1 LQKINHLASKIIIL
15 QQQYIKQLGFVAH
28 VHFELEGCFDLKN
41 ANINQVDLAK
51 LNQLLHWHHIDGEF
65 VYEYWQNQWE
75 FVSAFNGQSPL
86 TEASNLEKVITNLPL
101 WLKQVHNTEI
111 NTLIKPVV
119 WSGDNGQLADKSS
132 AIFSPIN
139 RDVHIPNA
147 IQINI
152 SASKVASAEENSNI
166 IATTNL
172 GEYLQQ
178 SFLQTSLP
186 CCLLYLPEEEA
197 FERLLLKTKYGL
209 AQELCS
215 PIDISGG
222 YQGSI
227 ALYRKKGK
235 HNQKLGQQPLLYDQN
250 NNVLISEYK
259 WQQTARVEHRLGASS
274 LQYNTYVNVVFALAN
289 LISAIEKYL
298 DKAKLEHIAV
308 QTLPLSLRSSNTQ
321 LGAIDLFKQ
330 ESWFAATIN
339 GLEKK
344 LSTQYKN
351 TLALDFNDTQ
361 YWGTQLKAYILD
373 KYQVN
378 IITPI
383 ISNKN

>member
-1 LQKINHLASKIIIL
+1 
-15 QQQYIKQLGFVAH
+15 
-28 VHFELEGCFDLKN
+28 
-41 ANINQVDLAK
+41 
-51 LNQLLHWHHIDGEF
+51 
-65 VYEYWQNQWE
+65 
-75 FVSAFNGQSPL
+75 
-86 TEASNLEKVITNLPL
+86 
-101 WLKQVHNTEI
+101 
-111 NTLIKPVV
+111 VV

>member
-1 LQKINHLASKIIIL
+1 MQKINHLAQKIILL
-15 QQQYIKQLGFVAH
+15 QQQYIKQLGFLAH

-86 TEASNLEKVITNLPL
+86 TEASNLDKVITNLPL

-111 NTLIKPVV
+111 KTLIKPVV
-119 WSGDNGQLADKSS
+119 WSGDNGQLADKSND
-132 AIFSPIN
+132 IFSPIN

-147 IQINI
+147 IQINV
-152 SASKVASAEENSNI
+152 SASKIVSAKENINI

-172 GEYLQQ
+172 GEHLQQ

-186 CCLLYLPEEEA
+186 CSLLYLPEEEA

-274 LQYNTYVNVVFALAN
+274 LQYNAYVNVVFALAN

-298 DKAKLEHIAV
+298 DNAELENKAV
-308 QTLPLSLRSSNTQ
+308 QTLPLSLMSSKTQ

-330 ESWFAATIN
+330 ESWFAAAIN

-344 LSTQYKN
+344 LTREYKN
-351 TLALDFNDTQ
+351 TLALDFNDAQ
-361 YWGTQLKAYILD
+361 YWGTQLKAYILA
-373 KYQVN
+373 KYQVS
-378 IITPI
+378 IITS
-383 ISNKN
+383 ISL

>member
-1 LQKINHLASKIIIL
+1 LQKINHLAQKVIL
-15 QQQYIKQLGFVAH
+15 IQQQYIKQLGFVAH
-28 VHFELEGCFDLKN
+28 VHFELEGCFDLTN

-51 LNQLLHWHHIDGEF
+51 LNQLLHWHQIDGEF
-65 VYEYWQNQWE
+65 VSEYWQNQWE

-86 TEASNLEKVITNLPL
+86 TEARNLDKVITSLPL
-101 WLKQVHNTEI
+101 WLKQIHHTEI
-111 NTLIKPVV
+111 KTHIKPVV
-119 WSGDNGQLADKSS
+119 WSGDNGQLADKSND
-132 AIFSPIN
+132 IFSPIN

-152 SASKVASAEENSNI
+152 SASKVASAKENINI

-172 GEYLQQ
+172 GEHLQQ

-274 LQYNTYVNVVFALAN
+274 LQYNAYVNVVFALAN

-298 DKAKLEHIAV
+298 DNAELENIVV
-308 QTLPLSLRSSNTQ
+308 QTLPLSLMSSKTQ

-330 ESWFAATIN
+330 ESWFAAAIN

-344 LSTQYKN
+344 LTREYKN
-351 TLALDFNDTQ
+351 TLAFDFNDAQ
-361 YWGTQLKAYILD
+361 YWGTQLKSYILA

-378 IITPI
+378 IITSI
-383 ISNKN
+383 HFNKN